1 MLYLNETEIESLV
14 KMPDVMR
21 VVEDCFRLQ
30 GQGKATNQPRR
41 RVYVPDGMMHVMFAS
56 LMREN
61 EGYLGLKTYTA
72 FPGIGVRF
80 IFLLWDANSSELL
93 SLMEANLLGQLR
105 TGAASGIA
113 AKYMANESIE
123 EAGLI
128 GTGRQAGTQLE
139 AICLARNIKNFKP
152 NVIFNALHGQFGED
166 GYIQTI
172 LERFKIPYT
181 HSGVIASSIAM
192 DKEISKKIFIKNK
205 INTPKFFTYS
215 YDVKNE
221 DLIKKIKKKLRFPVV
236 VKPLNEGSSVNV
248 YICNEKNII
257 KILNS
262 IKQYKKVM
270 IEEFI
275 GGREIQV
282 AIMGNKK
289 LGAIELKPK
298 RKFYDYQA
306 KYNSSAKTEHIIP
319 VDLPKGKMDIVMN
332 MAYKAHKVIGCMGVT
347 RSDFKFFN
355 NKFYLLEINTQPG
368 MTKLSLVPE
377 IAAYRGISFLELI
390 EWIMQDASKKK

>member
-1 MLYLNETEIESLV
+1 MKKKILIVSGGISKERLISL
-14 KMPDVMR
+14 DT
-21 VVEDCFRLQ
+21 
-30 GQGKATNQPRR
+30 GQQ
-41 RVYVPDGMMHVMFAS
+41 V
-56 LMREN
+56 
-61 EGYLGLKTYTA
+61 
-72 FPGIGVRF
+72 
-80 IFLLWDANSSELL
+80 
-93 SLMEANLLGQLR
+93 
-105 TGAASGIA
+105 
-113 AKYMANESIE
+113 ANELKKHGYSVKITE
-123 EAGLI
+123 PDNN
-128 GTGRQAGTQLE
+128 LE
-139 AICLARNIKNFKP
+139 KNIKFFKP

-215 YDVKNE
+215 YEIKNK

-248 YICNEKNII
+248 YICNQNNII
-257 KILNS
+257 RILNS
-262 IKQYKKVM
+262 IKQYKKVI

-306 KYNSSAKTEHIIP
+306 KYNSSAKTKHIIP